1 MSETKLRQS
10 VMDDAYQELD
20 LMFKE
25 VIPYP
30 VDAELE
36 NAVEDVFTESSE
48 KIEAPKTPRFLKIRE
63 DAIAP
68 GSHKRKQAEA
78 ASFEQDLD
86 EEVEPTSRLGRI
98 RKKLGH
104 YSAMLTLKGMDV
116 AENLVQRARKSP
128 EQLDTEDTLTPSE
141 RRRKKIGIYA
151 AGATLTTMALGSA
164 FMMYK
169 NGHTFSSGS
178 TSAALSEPFL
188 PDGSKNIAVG
198 GNNDGSGKI
207 ITHMI
212 DTWTGRPTEA
222 TVVDY
227 PAGIAPKDPV
237 TYDES
242 ARIGVDN
249 LHNVIESTPGDKTV
263 YSYSQGT
270 VVAGE
275 ELSRIAEQ
283 NGGKL
288 PDNIRAVFVSS
299 PKTPGTGLHETAGEY
314 FAGPMKM
321 FGIDTS
327 TGEIPLG
334 ENTTIVGARG
344 DGISNMPDLAK
355 NPLGA
360 ADSIVGYLN
369 GRHWYGDVDPSQ
381 LQTRVAEDGTTY
393 VTVLPKSGID
403 SPTLEL
409 AQQHGFYVSPQA
421 EAFAEAIAPQVDTG
435 GPQPTLNP
443 SEILSTGAA
452 LIEDTAARNGM
463 PIDLPDIP
471 VMNMPSPNVIDTPSP
486 APMPTPAF
494 SAPIGQWEAPQAP
507 APQWTA
513 PVEQVAP
520 MIQNAAPQINQ
531 AVEQVSTAVEQ
542 AVGGANTPAGQ
553 MVGDVT
559 GQLQG
564 ALNQFLPR

>member
-10 VMDDAYQELD
+10 VIDDSYEKLD
-20 LMFKE
+20 LMYKE
-25 VIPYP
+25 VIRFP
-30 VDAELE
+30 VEPELE
-36 NAVEDVFTESSE
+36 DAVDDIFEEPATKPV
-48 KIEAPKTPRFLKIRE
+48 PRRLTIRE

-68 GSHKRKQAEA
+68 GSHKRKQAENDA
-78 ASFEQDLD
+78 
-86 EEVEPTSRLGRI
+86 EPRTRFGRI
-98 RKKLGH
+98 KQKLGQ
-104 YSAMLTLKGMDV
+104 YSTQAAIAVMQAPSNIAARLK
-116 AENLVQRARKSP
+116 ENLKYDDR
-128 EQLDTEDTLTPSE
+128 DTEELTPVE
-141 RRRKKIGIYA
+141 RRRKKLGVYA
-151 AGATLTTMALGSA
+151 SGAVLTGMAVGSA
-164 FMMYK
+164 LLMQRHGYA
-169 NGHTFSSGS
+169 FSGN
-178 TSAALSEPFL
+178 TNAALAEPFL
-188 PDGSKNIAVG
+188 PDGSTNIAVG

-212 DTWTGRPTEA
+212 DTWTGQPTEA
-222 TVVDY
+222 HVVDY

-237 TYDES
+237 SYDES
-242 ARIGVDN
+242 ARIGVGN
-249 LHNVIESTPGDKTV
+249 LHNIIEATPGDKTI

-270 VVAGE
+270 VIAGE

-288 PDNIRAVFVSS
+288 PDDIRAVFVSS
-299 PKTPGTGLHETAGEY
+299 PQTPGTGLHETAGEY
-314 FAGPMKM
+314 FAAPMKM

-334 ENTTIVGARG
+334 ENTTIIGARG

-435 GPQPTLNP
+435 GAQPTLNP

-463 PIDLPDIP
+463 PIDLPNIP
-471 VMNMPSPNVIDTPSP
+471 VIDMPSSDTMV
-486 APMPTPAF
+486 APMPTPDF
-494 SAPIGQWEAPQAP
+494 STPIGQWEAPVQD

-513 PVEQVAP
+513 PIEQIAP
-520 MIQNAAPQINQ
+520 AVQDFVPQLNDT
-531 AVEQVSTAVEQ
+531 VEQVSTAVEQ

-553 MVGDVT
+553 MVNDMT
-559 GQLQG
+559 TQFQG
-564 ALNQFLPR
+564 ALGQFLPR